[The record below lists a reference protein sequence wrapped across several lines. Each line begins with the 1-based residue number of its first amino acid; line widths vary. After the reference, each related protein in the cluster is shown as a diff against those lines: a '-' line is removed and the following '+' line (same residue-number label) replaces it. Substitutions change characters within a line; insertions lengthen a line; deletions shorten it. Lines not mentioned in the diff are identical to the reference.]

1 MSGNNLKVARRCTLA
16 VAGALLFA
24 GAAQAQQTADD
35 TRYDRAM
42 AAGYKAQFLCSGL
55 WNGGKSAEQIEAEE
69 LTGIYERIADIVPTL
84 TAEIDETAGQV
95 RVAFDNDTPPR
106 TAQWRAGLGCAS
118 MPIGA
123 DPANGDKLPQLARDI
138 AFHHFD
144 ERPWPMGDA
153 GAADPDEAVEAV
165 AARALAGD
173 FGGASSAV
181 LVLRGGKIVA
191 EHYKPDFDLHTSQ
204 RTWSVAKSLGG
215 TLIGHAVVEGVIDPS
230 QSALLAQWR
239 DPADP
244 RGTITLDNLMRMA
257 SGLYSDTAGNRTDPV
272 YMGGTAA
279 FPRAAHWP
287 LLHAPGSR
295 FRYAN
300 NDILDAW
307 RAVYER
313 LPEDSRLAYPLSFF
327 RKLGMTRTI
336 AETDWRGN
344 FILSSQVWTTSRDLA
359 RLGQLYL
366 NDGMWNGERLLPEN
380 WREFVSRPSG
390 PQPEGAFGYGATFW
404 LMNHS
409 EGVPA
414 DAFAAMGNRGQY
426 LVIIPSRDMVI
437 VRRGYDTAENRFDI
451 AAFTAAVLASAAR

>member
-1 MSGNNLKVARRCTLA
+1 MSARILETAALPTITLA
-16 VAGALLFA
+16 AALLLA
-24 GAAQAQQTADD
+24 GAAEAQQSDNA
-35 TRYDRAM
+35 RYDRAM

-55 WNGGKSAEQIEAEE
+55 WNGGKTVEQIEADE

-84 TAEIDETAGQV
+84 PAEVDATRHQV
-95 RVAFDNDTPPR
+95 RVAFDTDMPPR
-106 TAQWRAGLGCAS
+106 TAQWREGLGCAG

-123 DPANGDKLPQLARDI
+123 DPADGDALPHFAGDLAPYRIDKG
-138 AFHHFD
+138 A
-144 ERPWPMGDA
+144 WPMGDA
-153 GAADPDEAVEAV
+153 QAASPDASVQAV
-165 AARALAGD
+165 AARALAGG
-173 FGGASSAV
+173 FGGASSAA
-181 LVLRGGKIVA
+181 LVLHKGKIVA
-191 EHYKPDFDLHTSQ
+191 EGYKPGFDAHTSQ
-204 RTWSVAKSLGG
+204 RTWSVAKSIAG
-215 TLIGHAVVEGVIDPS
+215 TLIGHAVQEGVVDPAAAA
-230 QSALLAQWR
+230 ALSEWR

-244 RGTITLDNLMRMA
+244 RGAITLDNLMRMA

-287 LLHAPGSR
+287 LLHAAGTR

-300 NDILDAW
+300 NDILNAW
-307 RAVYER
+307 RAVQER
-313 LPEDSRLAYPLSFF
+313 LPEERRLGYPLAFF
-327 RKLGMTRTI
+327 RKLGMTRTV

-366 NDGMWNGERLLPEN
+366 NDGMWNGERLLPAN
-380 WREFVSRPSG
+380 WRAFVSTPSG
-390 PQPEGAFGYGATFW
+390 PQPEGDFGYGATFW

-409 EGVPA
+409 DGVPP

-437 VRRGYDTAENRFDI
+437 VRRGYDTTENRFDI
-451 AAFTAAVLASAAR
+451 AAFTAAVLASTAR